1 MKKLGNLISVTLMI
15 IMMFCGLLIAVVS
28 LIIPDQEKS
37 VWENRSLQQYRN
49 PDLKSFFDG
58 TWMQEYESY
67 SLQQIVNRN
76 KIISNY
82 FGILD
87 VFGVKERND
96 FVVGKENYILGVN
109 EDIPYGRD
117 EYEKKYQ
124 RWGDNFVE
132 TMVKL
137 NKIVDTSGGQ
147 MIILQIPHKNEFCAE
162 YYPIFYEDANEAN
175 RVKECI
181 LIDKLNSKNLTVVET
196 EDILNENSNEY
207 LYFKTDNHYTFRGAY
222 YVYRHLIS
230 FLNEKYGE
238 TFYWPEWDKCEY
250 FISEGRSIGN
260 YLKKFGD
267 SGKDY
272 GDYLEY
278 VLPEDMPEYERYEN
292 GEFVLTPIISK
303 STNDYT
309 AFLGDCA
316 NTVIDTGRDQLP
328 NILFVGLSYTNALEI
343 MSIYNFNE
351 MHSIDPRHY
360 EGNLSEYIRNH
371 DFDYV
376 IVVRNDLTENNTN
389 FKCTIFDE
397 GEG

>member
-1 MKKLGNLISVTLMI
+1 M
-15 IMMFCGLLIAVVS
+15 
-28 LIIPDQEKS
+28 
-37 VWENRSLQQYRN
+37 
-49 PDLKSFFDG
+49 
-58 TWMQEYESY
+58 
-67 SLQQIVNRN
+67 
-76 KIISNY
+76 
-82 FGILD
+82 
-87 VFGVKERND
+87 
-96 FVVGKENYILGVN
+96 
-109 EDIPYGRD
+109 
-117 EYEKKYQ
+117 
-124 RWGDNFVE
+124 
-132 TMVKL
+132 
-137 NKIVDTSGGQ
+137 
-147 MIILQIPHKNEFCAE
+147 
-162 YYPIFYEDANEAN
+162 
-175 RVKECI
+175 
-181 LIDKLNSKNLTVVET
+181 NSKNLTVVET